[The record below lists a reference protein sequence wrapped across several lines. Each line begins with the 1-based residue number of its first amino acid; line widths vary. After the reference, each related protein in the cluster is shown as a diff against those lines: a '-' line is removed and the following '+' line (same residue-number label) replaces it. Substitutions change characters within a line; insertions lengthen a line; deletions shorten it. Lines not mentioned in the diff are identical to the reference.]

1 MSVVFFALGL
11 SFAVLG
17 SRRMHS
23 AARSYEKMPDEQFFE
38 KFYFNSSISDFV
50 ALMDVERQQIR
61 LQKEQVADFTSPLIS
76 GIERSN

>member
-1 MSVVFFALGL
+1 
-11 SFAVLG
+11 
-17 SRRMHS
+17 
-23 AARSYEKMPDEQFFE
+23 MPDEQFIE